1 LDKRPFRFERIF
13 AVRPFRVLLAVSA
26 AALVA
31 ACGDATEPAAAPSPS
46 ATASSSA
53 APAGGDLASLP
64 PKEILAKAA
73 AAIQAAETVRLKG
86 GGSAEGES
94 FEVDM
99 HYGSAGQAYGTVSNS
114 GRTIELRRVGQVVY
128 LKADT
133 AFWTASAGAEAAKLL
148 GGKFL
153 KAPLSDQ
160 RIAELASFTD
170 KDAFVGE
177 VLEPD
182 GELSTGDT
190 KEIRGTPAV
199 GLVSKGG
206 TAGDNG
212 TLYVATEGE
221 PYPLQ
226 LAPVAG
232 SGETGSLDFLEYG
245 EPVEVETPPA
255 ADTVDVTKLGS
266 N

>member
-1 LDKRPFRFERIF
+1 
-13 AVRPFRVLLAVSA
+13 VRPSRVLLAVSA

-31 ACGDATEPAAAPSPS
+31 AACGGDSTEPAAAPSSS
-46 ATASSSA
+46 AAASSSS

-64 PKEILAKAA
+64 PKEILAKAT
-73 AAIQAAETVRLKG
+73 AAIDAADTVRLKG
-86 GGSAEGES
+86 GGSSEGDN
-94 FEVDM
+94 FEIDM
-99 HYGSAGQAYGTVSNS
+99 RYGSAGQAYGTVSSS
-114 GRTIELRRVGQVVY
+114 GQTIELRRVGQVIY

-133 AFWTASAGAEAAKLL
+133 AFWTATAGAEAAKLL

-153 KAPLSDQ
+153 KAPLTDP
-160 RIAELASFTD
+160 RVAELASFTD
-170 KDAFVGE
+170 KEAFVGE

-182 GELSTGDT
+182 GELTMGDT
-190 KEIRGTPAV
+190 KEVRGVPAV

-226 LAPVAG
+226 LAPEAG
-232 SGETGSLDFLEYG
+232 SGETGYLDFLEYG
-245 EPVEVETPPA
+245 EPVTVQAPPA
-255 ADTVDVTKLGS
+255 ADTVDVTKLGP